1 MAIGTPRCRI
11 ARTGIR
17 RVIPMDTVL
26 SISGIVAVTM
36 ADTGGLPTGTIAHTT
51 DRLVVGF

>member
-26 SISGIVAVTM
+26 SITGIVAVTT